1 MQYLNIKKYTVTDN
15 FADTVQIDLDFLTLS
30 RFFLHIP
37 QHSVHHFSVM
47 FVAKCTVNDKAGTG
61 CECKSLSVSCV
72 NRYME
77 HIVLRFQKI
86 YKCRSDTFVLIFG
99 IDEKPRYSVIL
110 RLCIFLLQNRNV
122 FPKSFLQQMNL
133 NELLFAAIN
142 PLLHTFEKVSFVLY
156 FPYYQVLNIISKFFR
171 RYSAFCDCLSF

>member
-37 QHSVHHFSVM
+37 QHGVHHFSVM

-72 NRYME
+72 NRYVE

-86 YKCRSDTFVLIFG
+86 YKCRSDTFVLIFW

-110 RLCIFLLQNRNV
+110 RHTGKSDNLAVNDVNKIFFAV
-122 FPKSFLQQMNL
+122 YVFFFYKIVMCFPK
-133 NELLFAAIN
+133 
-142 PLLHTFEKVSFVLY
+142 V
-156 FPYYQVLNIISKFFR
+156 FFNK
-171 RYSAFCDCLSF
+171 